1 MSNVIK
7 IHIDEEVKVMLD
19 SFSKRS
25 KTGKNEIINK
35 ALLHY
40 IYLQQ
45 VKDIREELRPYAE
58 AQGYYKEDDLL
69 ESIS

>member
-1 MSNVIK
+1 MRN
-7 IHIDEEVKVMLD
+7 
-19 SFSKRS
+19 RS
-25 KTGKNEIINK
+25 KHYSRSKNEIINK

>member
-1 MSNVIK
+1 MSNVITVR
-7 IHIDEEVKVMLD
+7 IDEEVKVMLD

-35 ALLHY
+35 ALRHY
-40 IYLQQ
+40 IYLQE
-45 VKDIREELRPYAE
+45 VKEIREELRPYAE
-58 AQGYYKEDDLL
+58 AQGYYKEDDLF